1 MKVIIDKTEK
11 VEIEV
16 TLPLFTKDGN
26 RYWKIEENQ
35 TIQVC
40 LWSDEIM
47 IKKIDWAMNYPCGFE
62 QITEEE
68 FNEVVTKAKSFI

>member
-1 MKVIIDKTEK
+1 MKVTIDKTEK

-16 TLPLFTKDGN
+16 KLPLFTKDGS

-35 TIQVC
+35 TTQIC
-40 LWSDEIM
+40 IWSDEVM
-47 IKKIDWAMNYPCGFE
+47 VKKVDWAMTYPCGYE
-62 QITEEE
+62 QITEEQ